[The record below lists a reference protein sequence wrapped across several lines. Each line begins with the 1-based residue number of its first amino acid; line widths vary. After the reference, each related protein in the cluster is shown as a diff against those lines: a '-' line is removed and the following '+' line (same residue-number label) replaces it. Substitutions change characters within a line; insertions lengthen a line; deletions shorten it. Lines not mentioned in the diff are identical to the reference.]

1 MEIPAELRRTPLGA
15 TLEWVAGLIGPDARV
30 TGVRRLRNAWS
41 AAMHAVDVVGIE
53 RPETWRG
60 HDAGRTDITIDA
72 LVRSLDDFL
81 VAALDRL
88 S

>member
-1 MEIPAELRRTPLGA
+1 VPAYRRVLCHHDLHPGNVLWHHG
-15 TLEWVAGLIGPDARV
+15 RV
-30 TGVRRLRNAWS
+30 TGV
-41 AAMHAVDVVGIE
+41 VDVVGIE

-60 HDAGRTDITIDA
+60 HDAGRTDMTIDA

-81 VAALDRL
+81 AAALDRL